1 MSEIVQIPQDYEDI
15 EPSRKFV
22 NDGSNI
28 VDDTFKISGDVWSQG
43 GAMHRLTGTV
53 KEGTLPMSFS
63 SGPYGNVL
71 GTGIVSGSTIQPM
84 SYLNQ
89 GGFIDLDERKLEDK
103 LCDKIFDENKK
114 IKPKVLESMMKIA
127 NKFRDFINLF
137 VVEDIVVTGSMA
149 NYNYTDKSDIDLH
162 LVYDF
167 SSIGVDK
174 DILSDLFNCKKQLF
188 NNTYSISINGIPVEV
203 GVEDSNTP
211 LASTGVFS
219 LLKNDWVIEPQKPSV
234 EVPDADTN
242 NVSGWCEK
250 IEKAIESKDLDILL
264 GTWKEIKNMRKS
276 SLKDGGEFSQGN
288 LIFKELRDS
297 GQIRRLKNALDD
309 AISKDLSMNEMFVNK
324 NKYPKTT
331 IPTCSY
337 IWSLE

>member
-1 MSEIVQIPQDYEDI
+1 MSEIVKIPQDYKNI

-22 NDGSNI
+22 NDGASAA
-28 VDDTFKISGDVWSQG
+28 DDNFELHNDIWSQG
-43 GAMHRLTGTV
+43 GSIYKMTGTV

-63 SGPYGNVL
+63 RGPYGNVMS
-71 GTGIVSGSTIQPM
+71 TGIVSGSTIQPM

-89 GGFIDLDERKLEDK
+89 GGFIDLDERKLENELCNK
-103 LCDKIFDENKK
+103 LFGEDKK
-114 IKPKVLESMMKIA
+114 IKPKVAESLLKIA
-127 NKFRDFINLF
+127 NKFRDFVGFF
-137 VVEDIVVTGSMA
+137 VVDDIVVTGSMV

-167 SSIGVDK
+167 SSMGVDK
-174 DILSDLFNCKKQLF
+174 DILLDLFNCKKQLF
-188 NNTYSISINGIPVEV
+188 NGTYDITINGIPVEV

-211 LASTGVFS
+211 LVSTGVFS
-219 LLKNDWVIEPQKPSV
+219 LLKNDWVIEPKNSGE
-234 EVPDADTN
+234 EVPDAN
-242 NVSGWCEK
+242 NKNVHGLSDK
-250 IEKAIESKDLDILL
+250 IEKAIESKELTTLM
-264 GTWKEIKNMRKS
+264 GVWKEIKNMRKS
-276 SLKDGGEFSQGN
+276 SLKSGGEFSQGN